1 MANQG
6 PKLISPVEVLQR
18 APRIFTMVNPGTQS
32 IVDNGLIHWELPRT
46 GLGCRMVLS
55 VRLSVTVAGTVTSG
69 TIAAQ
74 APYNAIKN
82 IKFGPNGNII
92 MRNHSGWGAYKHN
105 RIRECL
111 DPLSDGATNKFASN
125 SQTSLGVSSTNRPV
139 PLANIAATT
148 YVFNLAIPLPI
159 AYNQAGEE
167 ALLKLQNETIYSLD
181 VQIGNLVSSLSAT
194 GGTSDIFTSLV
205 GTGLSYTV
213 SGQMSLGLEY
223 FRWLDDR
230 IFDYS
235 DQTNS
240 FLAVLEQQFPL
251 VAGNNYIQPP
261 RTDVFTMLIFE
272 VIGNGGTPVPDAK
285 ITNQSLTYANSMQ
298 LWSSDRYTALVNDY
312 FMHNGLA
319 PMDGVWAIDLGLRS
333 GVPDRRDIFDSI
345 NNRNIVD
352 FTLGVQIDSSQN
364 MSGGYGMLTYEA
376 LVDANG

>member
-1 MANQG
+1 MAKQG
-6 PKLISPVEVLQR
+6 PQIISPVEVLQR
-18 APRIFTMVNPGTQS
+18 APRIRTMVNPGAQT
-32 IVDNGLIHWELPRT
+32 IVDNGLIHYELPRT
-46 GLGCRMVLS
+46 GLGSKMILS
-55 VRLSVTVAGTVTSG
+55 VRLSVTVAGTVTGG

-82 IKFGPNGNII
+82 LQFGPNGNII

-105 RIRECL
+105 RIRECV
-111 DPLSDGATNKFASN
+111 DPLSDGATNKFAAN
-125 SQTSLGVSSTNRPV
+125 SQTSLGISSTGRPV
-139 PLANIAATT
+139 PGAAIAATT

-181 VQIGNLVSSLSAT
+181 IQIANLVASLSAT
-194 GGTSDIFTSLV
+194 GGTSDIFVGLT

-213 SGQMSLGLEY
+213 SGQVSLSLEY

-240 FLAVLEQQFPL
+240 ILAVLEQQFPL
-251 VAGNNYIQPP
+251 TTGNNFIQPP
-261 RTDVFTMLIFE
+261 RTDVFTMMLLEI
-272 VIGNGGTPVPDAK
+272 VGNGGTPVPDAK
-285 ITNQSLTYANSMQ
+285 ITNLSMTYANSMQ
-298 LWSSDRYTALVNDY
+298 LFSGDRYTTIVDDY
-312 FMHNGLA
+312 YLHNGLA
-319 PMDGVWAIDLGLRS
+319 PMDGLWAIDLGLRS

-376 LVDANG
+376 LVDAN